1 MNKKGGFGYILAI
14 VLMVF
19 ITVKLI
25 ATTFRPVALEF
36 KNLLIITNEQTIHI
50 DENN

>member
-25 ATTFRPVALEF
+25 AVFRPVAREF